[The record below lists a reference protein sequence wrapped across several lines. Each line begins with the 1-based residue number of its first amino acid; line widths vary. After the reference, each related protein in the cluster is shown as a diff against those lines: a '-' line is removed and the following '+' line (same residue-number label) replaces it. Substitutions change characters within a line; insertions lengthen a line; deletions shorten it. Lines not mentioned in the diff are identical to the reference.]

1 MLFRSTIPTS
11 GTYTNEDYYW
21 KTAEFMDGET
31 GPVLQVPP
39 YALDASN
46 VGEEGH
52 WGVAALE
59 AEGQ

>member
-1 MLFRSTIPTS
+1 
-11 GTYTNEDYYW
+11 
-21 KTAEFMDGET
+21 MDGET

-59 AEGQ
+59 VEGQ